1 MTEYERQKVVDF
13 INALDDE
20 EKAIAKEILK
30 DWQPNEPEW
39 KVETAHDDSFYEG

>member
-1 MTEYERQKVVDF
+1 MTEYEHQKVVDF

-30 DWQPNEPEW
+30 NWKPKEPER
-39 KVETAHDDSFYEG
+39 GRN

>member
-13 INALDDE
+13 VNGLTDE

-30 DWQPNEPEW
+30 DWTPAEPEW
-39 KVETAHDDSFYEG
+39 KKRMMGHFTKGE